1 MAELACLVAITSNTW
16 KFLFVYDLVTFLN
29 FEHLVGFVIVVVELV
44 VVLITVVC

>member
-1 MAELACLVAITSNTW
+1 MAELACLVANTW

-29 FEHLVGFVIVVVELV
+29 FEHLVGFVIVIVELV